1 MMATET
7 KPSIRKLS
15 RRRVWLK
22 GAVAS
27 CLFCNLP
34 SLAVGAEHL
43 SVDLILSHAAQ
54 RTAWTRII
62 DEFSKANPD
71 IAVTHHDYPWAQYQ
85 RDFTARLHSGL
96 VDIAFWYA
104 GESLRDAVENKLLV
118 PLDEDTLA
126 LLKKNKFYPS
136 TLDGTRVD
144 GEVYGFP
151 LYYYPWGF
159 VYRKSLFQSLN
170 LEAPATWNE
179 FERVCERLKAADVSP
194 IGLGAGNNWPAAGWF
209 DYFNLRINGLK
220 FHRKLLRGDVPFT
233 DQRVKKVFNT
243 WGSLLRKGYF
253 FKPTIELNHERVLP
267 YLYRNQVGMMLTG
280 TFVAAKFPA
289 ALADDMGFFAF
300 PSILPDMPQFEDVP
314 LDVLVLP
321 ARAANPQARKRF
333 LAFLAESGAVRHI
346 AEADQTFPA
355 QANASFAR
363 IRMEEAARQ
372 VLADAAGLS
381 TFFDREA
388 RTELVGPVFEGLRQF
403 LQPPHD
409 TENAV
414 LAIEA
419 LRRKQ

>member
-1 MMATET
+1 MA
-7 KPSIRKLS
+7 
-15 RRRVWLK
+15 
-22 GAVAS
+22 A
-27 CLFCNLP
+27 
-34 SLAVGAEHL
+34 GAEQL
-43 SVDLILSHAAQ
+43 FVDYILSHGAQ

-62 DEFSKANPD
+62 SEFSKTNPD
-71 IAVTHHDYPWAQYQ
+71 IAVTQNDYPWAQYQ
-85 RDFTARLHSGL
+85 RDLTARLSSGQ

-104 GESLRDAVENKLLV
+104 GEGLRDAVENKLLA
-118 PLDEDTLA
+118 PLDDDTLA
-126 LLKKNKFYPS
+126 LLKKNKFYPA
-136 TLDGTRVD
+136 TLEGTRIE

-159 VYRKSLFQSLN
+159 VYRKSLFQSLG
-170 LEAPATWNE
+170 LEPPTSWGE
-179 FERVCERLKAADVSP
+179 FQRVCERLKAAGVSP

-209 DYFNLRINGLK
+209 DYLDLRINGLK

-233 DQRVKKVFNT
+233 DHRVKKVFNT
-243 WGSLLRKGYF
+243 WASLLRKGYF
-253 FKPTIELNHERVLP
+253 FKPTIEMNHERVLP

-280 TFVAAKFPA
+280 SFVAAKYPA
-289 ALADDMGFFAF
+289 ALADDIGFFAF

-355 QANASFAR
+355 QASALSPP

-372 VLADAAGLS
+372 VLANAAGLS

-388 RTELVGPVFEGLRQF
+388 KAELIGPVFEGLRQF
-403 LQPPHD
+403 LKPPHD
-409 TENAV
+409 TEKAV
-414 LAIEA
+414 LAIEE
-419 LRRKQ
+419 LRRK